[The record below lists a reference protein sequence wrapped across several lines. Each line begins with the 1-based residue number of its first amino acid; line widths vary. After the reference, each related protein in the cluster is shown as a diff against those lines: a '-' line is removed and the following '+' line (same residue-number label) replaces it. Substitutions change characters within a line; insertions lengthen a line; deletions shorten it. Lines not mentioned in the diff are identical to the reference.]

1 MDVRGKRVLMCGAG
15 PVALRKTKGLL
26 EAGAEVIVLAPDG
39 DPEFLDLPV
48 KWVKRKFRVSD
59 VKGFTLIFA
68 ATSDRH
74 VNQAISTAAAKEGIP
89 VNVADKP
96 GDCAFLVPA
105 RVRRGSLQVAI
116 STSGENPKLAV
127 EIRQRIEQMLD
138 EYSRL
143 IEVTPV
149 TESDRVF
156 YLGTGTDSEGT
167 D

>member
-15 PVALRKTKGLL
+15 AVALRKTRGLL
-26 EAGAEVIVLAPDG
+26 EAGAEVIVVAPEG

-48 KWVKRKFRVSD
+48 KWVKRKVRIAD
-59 VKGFTLIFA
+59 VNGFTMVFA
-68 ATSDRH
+68 ATNDRH
-74 VNQAISTAAAKEGIP
+74 VNQSISTAAAKEGIP

-127 EIRQRIEQMLD
+127 EIKHRIEQLLE
-138 EYSRL
+138 EYSKL
-143 IEVTPV
+143 IEVSAAP
-149 TESDRVF
+149 EEDRVF
-156 YLGTGTDSEGT
+156 YLGTDS
-167 D
+167 